1 MTAPDHALPLDV
13 DAAAGARAAEAR
25 RGGPTDP
32 SHDARLRRGII
43 DTDVSRGLA
52 RAVAVAFVAGIF
64 AVPLAQEAMQRA
76 RGDDS
81 VLPELFRHRPTRQSL
96 RQFEDDLE
104 QASYAKDWVQPRVQ
118 ALLTRMGRVGNK
130 KAVVGRDGW
139 LYYEPGVRYVG
150 GPGFLAP
157 GTIDGRERAARE
169 AGGPEIVADPRPAIL
184 AFAKALAARG
194 VALVL
199 FPVPDKAMLQP
210 TELHGRAPSLAGGGA
225 PVPRNPDWARFVTEM
240 TAAGVTVF
248 DPTPATLTPG
258 EPPRYLV
265 QDTHWTPEW
274 SGAVAR
280 QLADVVARV
289 GRLPAV
295 PPPAWH
301 VALRPVSRVG
311 DIVDMLK
318 LPEGQTVFAPQ
329 TVTTRAVVDAAG
341 ADWEPDEKA
350 DVLLLGDSFTNVY
363 SLDAMGWGT
372 AAGLGPHLA
381 LALGRPVDVI
391 AQNDSGA
398 FATRQTLA
406 RALAGGQ
413 DRLAGKRVVVWEL
426 ASRELAVGDWKEID
440 WPTK

>member
-1 MTAPDHALPLDV
+1 MTAPDHAISLEAL
-13 DAAAGARAAEAR
+13 ARGAGARDADAR

-32 SHDARLRRGII
+32 SHDERLRRGII
-43 DTDVSRGLA
+43 DTEISRGVARGLA
-52 RAVAVAFVAGIF
+52 VVFVVGIF
-64 AVPLAQEAMQRA
+64 AVPVAQEALQRA

-81 VLPELFRHRPTRQSL
+81 VLPELFRHAPTRQSL

-118 ALLTRMGRVGNK
+118 ALLSRFGRVGNK

-139 LYYEPGVRYVG
+139 LYYKPGVDFVG

-157 GTIDGRERAARE
+157 GTIEGRERAARE
-169 AGGPEIVADPRPAIL
+169 AGGPEIAADPRPAIL
-184 AFAKALAARG
+184 AFANALAARG
-194 VALVL
+194 IALVL
-199 FPVPDKAMLQP
+199 FPVPDKAMLEPRQ
-210 TELHGRAPSLAGGGA
+210 LHGRGPAGGA
-225 PVPRNPDWARFVTEM
+225 RAVPRNPSWRAFVDELQ
-240 TAAGVTVF
+240 AAGVTVF
-248 DPTPATLTPG
+248 DPAPGALAAG
-258 EPPRYLV
+258 EPPRFLV

-274 SGAVAR
+274 MRAVAGD
-280 QLADVVARV
+280 LARVVARD
-289 GRLPAV
+289 GRLPALAA
-295 PPPAWH
+295 PPRWRE
-301 VALRPVSRVG
+301 VERPVARVG

-329 TVTTRAVVDAAG
+329 AVTTRAVVDGAG
-341 ADWEPDEKA
+341 SDWEPDEKA

-372 AAGLGPHLA
+372 AAGLAPHLA

-398 FATRQTLA
+398 FATRQALA
-406 RALAGGQ
+406 RELASGA

-426 ASRELAVGDWKEID
+426 ASRELLVGDWKEIA
-440 WPTK
+440 WAPK